1 MEQEVISQD
10 DSTKQSS
17 ITHEKAGSSGEA
29 TARKA
34 EVENVSSRR
43 VEQLSLFLKRQQE
56 VVYK

>member
-1 MEQEVISQD
+1 MISQD